1 MKPNQNKIPIAKPS
15 AESCTACH
23 HPPHVHTFDAKAKM
37 ADILGPG
44 HGKTK

>member
-1 MKPNQNKIPIAKPS
+1 MPIVKPS
-15 AESCTACH
+15 ADSCLSCH

-44 HGKTK
+44 HGEKKK